1 MSVIALASAKS
12 SPGVSLLA
20 ELVVQ
25 LFPGG
30 RRAVLLE
37 CDPAGGDWLLRP
49 GATREPG
56 LVSLAT
62 AGRRELAG
70 DELLGHLQRFGAG
83 LEVLVGPAA
92 ARQAWKALE
101 LVRDRL
107 VAHLR
112 QLEKLDAV
120 VDCGTLSP
128 ASPALPV
135 VRAADLVVLVSRPTA
150 RAVVHL
156 APWVEQL
163 VDEGAAVVVALAEGP
178 TASRQEP
185 VYRPDEVAEALGTVV
200 VGPVVHDPPAAA
212 RIAAEPGR
220 LDRVAETALVRSVAP
235 VAEAIFARVAR
246 TSSSDPFPAQQPAVS
261 R

>member
-25 LFPGG
+25 LGPGG
-30 RRAVLLE
+30 RRAVLLD

-101 LVRDRL
+101 LVGDRL
-107 VAHLR
+107 VPYLR
-112 QLEKLDAV
+112 ELEELDAV

-128 ASPALPV
+128 ASPALTV

-150 RAVVHL
+150 RAVVHV
-156 APWVEQL
+156 APWFEQL
-163 VDEGAAVVVALAEGP
+163 VDEGAAVVVALSEAA
-178 TASRQEP
+178 ASRHEP

-200 VGPVVHDPPAAA
+200 VGPVVHDPSAAA
-212 RIAAEPGR
+212 RVTAEPGR
-220 LDRVAETALVRSVAP
+220 PDGIAETALVRSVAP

-246 TSSSDPFPAQQPAVS
+246 TSSSDPSPAQQPAVF

>member
-25 LFPGG
+25 LRPGG
-30 RRAVLLE
+30 RRAVLLD

-101 LVRDRL
+101 LLGDRL

-112 QLEKLDAV
+112 QLEELDAV

-128 ASPALPV
+128 ASPALTV

-163 VDEGAAVVVALAEGP
+163 VDEGAAVVVSLAEGP
-178 TASRQEP
+178 TGRQEP

-212 RIAAEPGR
+212 RMAAEPGR
-220 LDRVAETALVRSVAP
+220 LDRIAETALVRSVAP
-235 VAEAIFARVAR
+235 VAGAIFARVAR
-246 TSSSDPFPAQQPAVS
+246 TSSSDPFLAQQPAVS

>member
-25 LFPGG
+25 LRPGG
-30 RRAVLLE
+30 RRGVLLD

-70 DELLGHLQRFGAG
+70 DELLGHLQRFGVG

-92 ARQAWKALE
+92 GRQAWRALE
-101 LVRDRL
+101 LVGGRL

-112 QLEKLDAV
+112 QLEGLDAV

-128 ASPALPV
+128 ASPALTV

-150 RAVVHL
+150 RSVVHL

-163 VDEGAAVVVALAEGP
+163 VDEGAAVVVALAEGA
-178 TASRQEP
+178 ASRQEP
-185 VYRPDEVAEALGTVV
+185 VYRPNEVAEALGTVV

-212 RIAAEPGR
+212 RVAAEPGR
-220 LDRVAETALVRSVAP
+220 LDRIAQTALVRSVAP
-235 VAEAIFARVAR
+235 VAEAIFARVPR
-246 TSSSDPFPAQQPAVS
+246 TSSSGLFPAQQPAVS